1 MAQGVLTF
9 ILLHQMLNLM
19 LNIKVSSLIQITN
32 KINVF
37 GFELKVD
44 LKIAR
49 NTIHAESNT
58 QVKQTQ
64 TGGVHCIL
72 KSFFVSKKDMNN

>member
-1 MAQGVLTF
+1 
-9 ILLHQMLNLM
+9 MLNLM

-44 LKIAR
+44 LKIVR

-72 KSFFVSKKDMNN
+72 KSFFVSKKEISN

>member
-1 MAQGVLTF
+1 MPDIEVR
-9 ILLHQMLNLM
+9 
-19 LNIKVSSLIQITN
+19 SLIKITN
-32 KINVF
+32 RINVL

-44 LKIAR
+44 LKIVR

-72 KSFFVSKKDMNN
+72 KNFFVSKKDINN

>member
-1 MAQGVLTF
+1 
-9 ILLHQMLNLM
+9 M

-44 LKIAR
+44 LKIVR

-64 TGGVHCIL
+64 PGLHQI
-72 KSFFVSKKDMNN
+72 SKRAKTRTTSNGT

>member
-1 MAQGVLTF
+1 
-9 ILLHQMLNLM
+9 MLNLM

-44 LKIAR
+44 LKIVR

-58 QVKQTQ
+58 QVKQT
-64 TGGVHCIL
+64 
-72 KSFFVSKKDMNN
+72 